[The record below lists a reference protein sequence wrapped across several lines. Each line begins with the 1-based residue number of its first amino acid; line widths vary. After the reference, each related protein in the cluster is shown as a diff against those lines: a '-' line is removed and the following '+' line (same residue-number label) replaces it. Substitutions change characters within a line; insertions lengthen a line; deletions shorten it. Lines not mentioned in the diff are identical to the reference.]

1 MQQTSSW
8 NKYIKYGLV
17 IGLLLTVLFVYQI
30 EFSNPIPKSNKT
42 SADYLMNDQAQQQHH
57 FQNTSN
63 ANTSNANTSLATACD
78 CPTPF
83 SNVSFVQHGEKSPI
97 FVPEDLSVMQP
108 DVLDKLN
115 LNKQS
120 DGTVIVTVAG
130 YGMRH
135 ELYNWIYYMQT
146 AKEKKY
152 VVFCTDAKL
161 YLHLIVAGHEER
173 AALVPEDWYMNDVE
187 LFTNTRLSLLDEAR
201 LSHVKTWILQRL
213 VYSETPIHALMLDVN
228 QIMVHRRTREYIQT
242 LLHIRGDTQIIA
254 TQDGLDQHTINTG
267 LMLIRSHGHLAK
279 RVLASTIQIQERQPT
294 LNQQQAFNQALDQM
308 ELHVK
313 TGMTVLLDIIHFP
326 NGVNYFEQ
334 NLPGSKGI
342 KPYIIH
348 ANHKVGQERINVL
361 KEHGFWKV
369 SEDFVDGI
377 SRQVEDILQRTHQ
390 LELQQEPE
398 ADTEAEQPV
407 NE

>member
-1 MQQTSSW
+1 MQQASSW
-8 NKYIKYGLV
+8 NKYIKYGLI
-17 IGLLLTVLFVYQI
+17 IGLLLTVLFVYRI
-30 EFSNPIPKSNKT
+30 EFSNPIPKSNKA
-42 SADYLMNDQAQQQHH
+42 SADYLMNDQAHQQQH

-63 ANTSNANTSLATACD
+63 TSTSLATACD
-78 CPTPF
+78 CPTTF
-83 SNVSFVQHGEKSPI
+83 SNVSFVQHGEKSPV

-108 DVLDKLN
+108 DVLDKIN
-115 LNKQS
+115 LNKQN
-120 DGTVIVTVAG
+120 DDTVIITVAG

-135 ELYNWIYYMQT
+135 ELYNWIHYMQM

-173 AALVPEDWYMNDVE
+173 AALVPEDWYVNDVE
-187 LFTNTRLSLLDEAR
+187 LFTNTKLSMLDDAR

-213 VYSETPIHALMLDVN
+213 VYSETPVNALILDVN
-228 QIMVHRRTREYIQT
+228 QIMVHKRTREYIQT
-242 LLHIRGDTQIIA
+242 LLHIREDTQIIA

-279 RVLASTIQIQERQPT
+279 RVLASTIQIQEKQPD
-294 LNQQQAFNQALDQM
+294 LNQQEAFNQALDQM

-326 NGVNYFEQ
+326 NGLNYFEQ

-348 ANHKVGQERINVL
+348 ANHKASSFSKSVL
-361 KEHGFWKV
+361 VFYT
-369 SEDFVDGI
+369 D
-377 SRQVEDILQRTHQ
+377 LCT
-390 LELQQEPE
+390 
-398 ADTEAEQPV
+398 
-407 NE
+407 

>member
-1 MQQTSSW
+1 MQQASSW
-8 NKYIKYGLV
+8 NKYVKYGLV
-17 IGLLLTVLFVYQI
+17 IGLLLTALFVYQI
-30 EFSNPIPKSNKT
+30 EFSNPTPKSNKA

-63 ANTSNANTSLATACD
+63 TNASLTAACD
-78 CPTPF
+78 CPTTF
-83 SNVSFVQHGEKSPI
+83 SNVSFVRHGEKAPV
-97 FVPEDLSVMQP
+97 FVPEDLAVMRP

-115 LNKQS
+115 LNKLS
-120 DGTVIVTVAG
+120 DNTVIVTVAG

-135 ELYNWIYYMQT
+135 ELYNWIHYMQ
-146 AKEKKY
+146 AAREKKY

-173 AALVPEDWYMNDVE
+173 AALVPEDWYISDAE
-187 LFTNTRLSLLDEAR
+187 LFSNTDLSMLDNAR
-201 LSHVKTWILQRL
+201 LSHVKTWVLQRL
-213 VYSETPIHALMLDVN
+213 VYSETPINALMMDVN

-267 LMLIRSHGHLAK
+267 LTLIRSHGHLAK
-279 RVLASTIQIQERQPT
+279 RVLASAIQIQEKQPT
-294 LNQQQAFNQALDQM
+294 LNQQEAFNQALDQM

-326 NGVNYFEQ
+326 NGANYFEQ
-334 NLPGSKGI
+334 NLPRSKGI

-348 ANHKVGQERINVL
+348 ANHKFGQERIDVL

-390 LELQQEPE
+390 SELQQEQD
-398 ADTEAEQPV
+398 AQAEQPV